1 MDPSRDLAAWTD
13 LARRELVDLVAIT
26 SFSDEEHE
34 AVDHLVARCAELGLP
49 ASRQPVEGSADNLL
63 VGWSERPELLLTAHV
78 DTIRPT
84 WDWDGTV
91 EVRGDLVVGLGAQDD
106 KGCVVAALLALLMA
120 QDAGVPVASLPV
132 AVGLCVDEER
142 GGKGSLAMA
151 TALRPR
157 FVVGLEGTE
166 LGAGLAEGG
175 FVEVWIHVKGTAVH
189 GALRELGDNAIE
201 KALSLVAEI
210 QAHPGSAYE
219 HPLLGRNIPMVWE
232 IRGGQPLNV
241 VPDACSVHLDWRVT
255 PGRPVLGR
263 AVRLAGGGGRPR
275 GRRRGGRRGRGAV
288 RDEARRRPRRGARR
302 SGPADDRRR
311 AGRDRHDRVDRRAQ
325 LRGSRRVAGRGVRPG
340 SPPERAPARR
350 VRVAHRRRD
359 VRAFARR
366 ADRGHPCAARGGR
379 MSARYDA
386 VIVGGGHNGL
396 VAAFYLARGGLRTL
410 VLERRDIVGG
420 ACVTE
425 EFAPGFRASPGA
437 YVLSMLRDAIW
448 HDMRLRERGLHVDQ
462 AGPSLNVFPDG
473 QTFVL
478 HGDRARSVEAI
489 RPLSAA
495 RRPRVPRVRGD
506 ARTDRR
512 RR

>member
-1 MDPSRDLAAWTD
+1 MDSARDLAEWTD

-26 SFSDEEHE
+26 SFSDEEHL

-49 ASRQPVEGSADNLL
+49 AHRQPVEGSADNLL

-201 KALSLVAEI
+201 KALALIAEI
-210 QAHPGSAYE
+210 QAHPGSAHE

-255 PGRPVLGR
+255 PGGPSSAELFDWLVEAAARVDGDVEVVEVVEPFETRPDAVL
-263 AVRLAGGGGRPR
+263 AQALA
-275 GRRRGGRRGRGAV
+275 A
-288 RDEARRRPRRGARR
+288 
-302 SGPADDRRR
+302 SGPADDGHH
-311 AGRDRHDRVDRRAQ
+311 AGGDRHDRVDRRAQ
-325 LRGSRRVAGRGVRPG
+325 LRGPRRVAGRGVR
-340 SPPERAPARR
+340 SRPPAERAPPRR
-350 VRVAHRRRD
+350 VRVADRRRD
-359 VRAFARR
+359 VRACR
-366 ADRGHPCAARGGR
+366 
-379 MSARYDA
+379 
-386 VIVGGGHNGL
+386 
-396 VAAFYLARGGLRTL
+396 
-410 VLERRDIVGG
+410 
-420 ACVTE
+420 
-425 EFAPGFRASPGA
+425 SP
-437 YVLSMLRDAIW
+437 
-448 HDMRLRERGLHVDQ
+448 
-462 AGPSLNVFPDG
+462 P
-473 QTFVL
+473 
-478 HGDRARSVEAI
+478 
-489 RPLSAA
+489 
-495 RRPRVPRVRGD
+495 
-506 ARTDRR
+506 
-512 RR
+512 

>member
-1 MDPSRDLAAWTD
+1 MEPSRDLAAWTD

-63 VGWSERPELLLTAHV
+63 VGWNERPELLLTAHV

-132 AVGLCVDEER
+132 GVGLCVDEER

-201 KALSLVAEI
+201 KALALIAEI
-210 QAHPGSAYE
+210 QAHPGSAHE
-219 HPLLGRNIPMVWE
+219 HPLLGVNIPMVWE

-255 PGRPVLGR
+255 PGGPSSAELFDWLVEAAARVDGDVEVVEVVEPFETKRDAVL
-263 AVRLAGGGGRPR
+263 AEALA
-275 GRRRGGRRGRGAV
+275 GAV
-288 RDEARRRPRRGARR
+288 RRTTGATPAATGMIAWTDAHNFVDHGG
-302 SGPADDRRR
+302 SQAVVFGP
-311 AGRDRHDRVDRRAQ
+311 GH
-325 LRGSRRVAGRGVRPG
+325 LRNAHRPG
-340 SPPERAPARR
+340 EFVSLT
-350 VRVAHRRRD
+350 D
-359 VRAFARR
+359 VVT
-366 ADRGHPCAARGGR
+366 CA
-379 MSARYDA
+379 
-386 VIVGGGHNGL
+386 
-396 VAAFYLARGGLRTL
+396 RTL
-410 VLERRDIVGG
+410 AALIGDTPALLEAG
-420 ACVTE
+420 A
-425 EFAPGFRASPGA
+425 
-437 YVLSMLRDAIW
+437 
-448 HDMRLRERGLHVDQ
+448 
-462 AGPSLNVFPDG
+462 
-473 QTFVL
+473 
-478 HGDRARSVEAI
+478 
-489 RPLSAA
+489 
-495 RRPRVPRVRGD
+495 
-506 ARTDRR
+506 
-512 RR
+512 

>member
-1 MDPSRDLAAWTD
+1 MDSARDLAAWTD

-26 SFSDEEHE
+26 SFSDEEHQ

-63 VGWSERPELLLTAHV
+63 VGWNERPELLLTAHV

-132 AVGLCVDEER
+132 GVGLCVDEER

-201 KALSLVAEI
+201 KALALIAEI
-210 QAHPGSAYE
+210 QAHPGSAHE
-219 HPLLGRNIPMVWE
+219 HPLLGVNIPMVWE

-255 PGRPVLGR
+255 PGGPSSAELFGWLVEAAARVDGDVEVVEVVEPFETKPD
-263 AVRLAGGGGRPR
+263 AVFAEALA
-275 GRRRGGRRGRGAV
+275 GAV
-288 RDEARRRPRRGARR
+288 RRTTGATPAATGMIAWTDAHNFVDHGG
-302 SGPADDRRR
+302 SQAVVFGP
-311 AGRDRHDRVDRRAQ
+311 GH
-325 LRGSRRVAGRGVRPG
+325 LRN
-340 SPPERAPARR
+340 
-350 VRVAHRRRD
+350 AHR
-359 VRAFARR
+359 
-366 ADRGHPCAARGGR
+366 
-379 MSARYDA
+379 
-386 VIVGGGHNGL
+386 
-396 VAAFYLARGGLRTL
+396 
-410 VLERRDIVGG
+410 
-420 ACVTE
+420 
-425 EFAPGFRASPGA
+425 
-437 YVLSMLRDAIW
+437 
-448 HDMRLRERGLHVDQ
+448 
-462 AGPSLNVFPDG
+462 PD
-473 QTFVL
+473 
-478 HGDRARSVEAI
+478 
-489 RPLSAA
+489 
-495 RRPRVPRVRGD
+495 
-506 ARTDRR
+506 
-512 RR
+512 

>member
-1 MDPSRDLAAWTD
+1 MDSARDLAEWTD

-26 SFSDEEHE
+26 SFSDEEHL

-49 ASRQPVEGSADNLL
+49 AHRQPVEGSADNLL

-120 QDAGVPVASLPV
+120 QDAGVPVESLPV
-132 AVGLCVDEER
+132 GVGLCVDEEH

-151 TALRPR
+151 SALRPR

-201 KALSLVAEI
+201 KALALIAEI
-210 QAHPGSAYE
+210 QAHPGSAHE

-255 PGRPVLGR
+255 PGGPSSAELFDWLVEAAGRVDGDVEVVEVVEPFETQPDAVL
-263 AVRLAGGGGRPR
+263 AQALA
-275 GRRRGGRRGRGAV
+275 GAV
-288 RDEARRRPRRGARR
+288 RRTTGTTPAATGMIAWTDAHNFVDHGGSQAVVFGPGHLRNAHRPDEFVSLTDVVTCARSLAALIADIAAWAEAR
-302 SGPADDRRR
+302 
-311 AGRDRHDRVDRRAQ
+311 
-325 LRGSRRVAGRGVRPG
+325 
-340 SPPERAPARR
+340 
-350 VRVAHRRRD
+350 
-359 VRAFARR
+359 
-366 ADRGHPCAARGGR
+366 R

-448 HDMRLRERGLHVDQ
+448 RDMRLRERG
-462 AGPSLNVFPDG
+462 S
-473 QTFVL
+473 
-478 HGDRARSVEAI
+478 
-489 RPLSAA
+489 A
-495 RRPRVPRVRGD
+495 RRPGRAVAQRVP
-506 ARTDRR
+506 
-512 RR
+512 